1 VRPLLALLAAS
12 LLVAGPAE
20 AAKKKSAAPA
30 SKGAKRYGVLASGPS
45 ATASIKAA
53 VTALKAVQ
61 VPDNRLQEE
70 AQKYGIPLGTDSAY
84 QALAVGMKLNAVLR
98 ISTFDRTDGAL
109 AVVQVRD
116 GATGAVVD
124 DASWKAANTKLLG
137 QMLTRQLKSRFSRSL
152 AGTRAP
158 PAGFVPAP
166 PPGTALAAP
175 AGVAAVAQSA
185 PATTASKSPASSSPG
200 QSSPPLPTAAPTS
213 GEPALPTGAAP
224 PLPSSTGASPS
235 QADLGIVGST
245 DTRESRGPREGDRPD
260 LDLALGAA
268 VLHRSFTY
276 KDDLYQELQGY
287 SLSAAAQPAAELT
300 WMPLFGGHLG
310 VTGHVAASIGLQSK
324 ASDGTSYP
332 TQALAWGAGLRWRF
346 FLGEQSELG
355 IGVRYEHQGFTTSGT
370 ASSPKP
376 DLPDVKY
383 SAVAGGLDLRLSL
396 FGPVSFLAGGG
407 YRYLLSVGEIGSA
420 AWFPHQSSQGV
431 DAMVGFGV
439 ALGRAFEIRIQGQ
452 FQRYG
457 FSFNP
462 EPGDPRVAGGAT
474 DTYLSGGLSLA
485 WRN

>member
-1 VRPLLALLAAS
+1 MRGVLVV
-12 LLVAGPAE
+12 LVAGLFATAPAD
-20 AAKKKSAAPA
+20 AASKKKAPA
-30 SKGAKRYGVLASGPS
+30 ASSKGARRYGVLASGPS
-45 ATASIKAA
+45 ATAAVKAA
-53 VTALKAVQ
+53 ATALKAEQ
-61 VPDNRLQEE
+61 IPDNRLQEE
-70 AQKYGIPLGTDSAY
+70 TQKYGIPLGTDAAY

-98 ISTFDRTDGAL
+98 VSTFDRADGAL

-137 QMLTRQLKSRFSRSL
+137 QKLTRQLKSRFGRSL
-152 AGTRAP
+152 AGTHAP
-158 PAGFVPAP
+158 PAGFVPTP

-185 PATTASKSPASSSPG
+185 PAAPGATAASKSPASAA
-200 QSSPPLPTAAPTS
+200 SPPGT
-213 GEPALPTGAAP
+213 GEPALPTGTPP
-224 PLPSSTGASPS
+224 PLPSSAAPTPS

-245 DTRESRGPREGDRPD
+245 ESRESRSRESDRPD
-260 LDLALGAA
+260 LDIALGAA
-268 VLHRSFTY
+268 VLHRNFTY
-276 KDDLYQELQGY
+276 NDDLYQQLQGY
-287 SLSAAAQPAAELT
+287 SLSAAAQPALEVS
-300 WMPLFGGHLG
+300 WMPLFGGRLG
-310 VTGHVAASIGLQSK
+310 VTGHVAASIGLQSQ

-332 TQALAWGAGLRWRF
+332 TQALVWGAGLRWRF

-355 IGVRYEHQGFTTSGT
+355 IGVRYEHQGFKISGT
-370 ASSPKP
+370 ASNPKP
-376 DLPDVKY
+376 DVPDVNY

-420 AWFPHQSSQGV
+420 AWFPRQSSQGV

-452 FQRYG
+452 LQRYG

>member
-1 VRPLLALLAAS
+1 VRRLLVLLAAS
-12 LLVAGPAE
+12 LLAAAPAQ
-20 AAKKKSAAPA
+20 AAKKKAAVPS
-30 SKGAKRYGVLASGPS
+30 SKGSRLYGVLASGPS
-45 ATASIKAA
+45 ATASVNAA
-53 VTALKAVQ
+53 TKALKAIP

-70 AQKYGIPLGTDSAY
+70 AQKYGIPLGTDAAY

-98 ISTFDRTDGAL
+98 VSTFDKPDGAL

-124 DASWKAANTKLLG
+124 DATWKAANTKALG
-137 QMLTRQLKSRFSRSL
+137 QTLTKQLKSRFGRSL

-158 PAGFVPAP
+158 PLGTVPTP
-166 PPGTALAAP
+166 PPGTGLAAT

-185 PATTASKSPASSSPG
+185 PAAPGATAASKSPA
-200 QSSPPLPTAAPTS
+200 AAPPPNS

-224 PLPSSTGASPS
+224 PLPSSTDAAPS

-287 SLSAAAQPAAELT
+287 SLSAAAQPAAELI